1 VGRGPDN
8 ESPTAAGAATR
19 AVHAGRGQAPPH
31 APAVTPIYQTAP
43 FVFETAEQL
52 AAGFDRPDQAGLYT
66 RYANPTV
73 RGVEEK
79 LAALE
84 GAEDAVAFAS
94 GMAAISGLL
103 STLLHSGDRLLAA
116 ADLYGGTACWID
128 WLTEHHPGVAVE
140 RLAMDDL
147 PAAVEAAAS
156 APKVVYVES
165 PTNPLLRCCDLE
177 RVGAACADRGTSLV
191 VDNTFATPILQRPLE
206 LGATFVVHSAT
217 KYLGGHGDLTAG
229 VVAGA
234 AAGLVPLRRALRLGG
249 ACLDP
254 HTGFLLARGMQTLA
268 LRVERQCA
276 NAARLAAFLRRH
288 PSVERVYYP
297 DDDLARRQM
306 SAGGAMVSFDVAGG
320 LAGANR
326 ALDRLRWIRIR
337 ASLGSVE
344 TTAVLP
350 AVTSHKH
357 QSAEQR
363 AAQGIADGLIRMS
376 VGIEDPA
383 DLEADLAQALGA

>member
-1 VGRGPDN
+1 M
-8 ESPTAAGAATR
+8 GAATR
-19 AVHAGRGQAPPH
+19 SVHAGRGQKTPH

-43 FVFETAEQL
+43 FTFDTAEQL
-52 AAGFDRPDQAGLYT
+52 AQGFDRPDQAGLYT
-66 RYANPTV
+66 RYANPSV
-73 RGVEEK
+73 RAVEEK

-94 GMAAISGLL
+94 GMAAISGVLG
-103 STLLHSGDRLLAA
+103 TLLRSGDRLLAA
-116 ADLYGGTACWID
+116 TDLYGGTVGWID
-128 WLTEHHPGVAVE
+128 WLAEHHPGVRVE
-140 RLAMDDL
+140 RVTMDAL
-147 PAAVEAAAS
+147 PAAVAAMADDA
-156 APKVVYVES
+156 APVVYVES

-177 RVGAACADRGTSLV
+177 RVGSACAARGATLV

-206 LGATFVVHSAT
+206 LGATLVVHSAT

-229 VVAGA
+229 LVAGS
-234 AAGLVPLRRALRLGG
+234 AAGLEPVRRTLRLGG

-254 HTGFLLARGMQTLA
+254 HAAFLLSRGMQTLA

-276 NAARLAAFLRRH
+276 NAAHLASFLRRH
-288 PSVERVYYP
+288 PQVESVYYP
-297 DDDLARRQM
+297 DDAVARRQM
-306 SAGGAMVSFDVAGG
+306 SAGGAMVSFEVAGG

-326 ALDRLRWIRIR
+326 TLDRLRWIRIM

-357 QSAEQR
+357 QAAEQR

-376 VGIEDPA
+376 VGIEDVA
-383 DLEADLAQALGA
+383 DLEADLARALGA